1 MTLSQDTQSAP
12 QEVAQDTSPPPY
24 PPPPAGEG
32 RVGGSRRVLVL
43 LPLAAFLGL
52 AALFFIRLGAG
63 DASRIPSALIGRE
76 APVTDLPPVAGLERD
91 GKPIPGVAAADFKGA
106 VTVLNVWASWC
117 VPCHD
122 EAPLLMQLA
131 RDSRIRVVG
140 INYKDQAD
148 NARRFLGRYGN
159 PFAASGAD
167 ANGRA
172 AIEWGVYGVPET
184 FIVGRD
190 GKIAYKLVGPITP
203 ENIEQ
208 VMKPEIEKALGRS

>member
-1 MTLSQDTQSAP
+1 MTLSQETTQTVP
-12 QEVAQDTSPPPY
+12 QETAKDSLRET
-24 PPPPAGEG
+24 AG
-32 RVGGSRRVLVL
+32 RDRRVLVL
-43 LPLAAFLGL
+43 LPLVIFLGL
-52 AALFFIRLGAG
+52 AALFFVRLGAG
-63 DASRIPSALIGRE
+63 DASRIPSALIGHE
-76 APVTDLPPVAGLERD
+76 APATELPPVAGLERD
-91 GKPIPGVAAADFKGA
+91 GKPIPGIAPADFKGA

-131 RDSRIRVVG
+131 RDSRIRLVG

-167 ANGRA
+167 ASGRA

-203 ENIEQ
+203 ENIERI
-208 VMKPEIEKALGRS
+208 MRPEIEKALVGS